1 MLHLYQ
7 ISRAEIE
14 MQEAYQDNFKKL
26 LELNYPPRI
35 VINVKPMTPNS
46 KPLEL
51 HVEGLNEDVV
61 FTLHP
66 GIYCTC
72 QSLYILGSTK

>member
-7 ISRAEIE
+7 IFRTEIE
-14 MQEAYQDNFKKL
+14 IQEVYQNNFEEL

-35 VINVKPMTPNS
+35 DIGVTLTPVTPNP

-51 HVEGLNEDVV
+51 LVEGLNEDCT
-61 FTLHP
+61 FNLLP
-66 GIYCTC
+66 GIDYTC
-72 QSLYILGSTK
+72 QSLLFYY

>member
-7 ISRAEIE
+7 ILRTEIE
-14 MQEAYQDNFKKL
+14 IQEVYQNNFKEL

-35 VINVKPMTPNS
+35 DIGVTLTPVTLNP

-51 HVEGLNEDVV
+51 HVEGLNEDYI
-61 FTLHP
+61 FNLHP
-66 GIYCTC
+66 GIYC
-72 QSLYILGSTK
+72 IL